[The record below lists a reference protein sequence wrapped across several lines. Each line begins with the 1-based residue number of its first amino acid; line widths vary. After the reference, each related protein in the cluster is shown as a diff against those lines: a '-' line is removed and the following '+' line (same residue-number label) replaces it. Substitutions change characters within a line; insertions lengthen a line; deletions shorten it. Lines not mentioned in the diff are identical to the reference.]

1 MIFER
6 NVQVQAEAV
15 LSWLREFYIQ
25 LGIATCA
32 PGGSLPFQ
40 HNVGLYFVQLQFASH
55 HFCQRLGH
63 PSSPHSIRLCASNIR
78 AYMPPYTPTLLN
90 IFPRYSYLYILLL
103 FQIVNF
109 WENNVYIFIT
119 DCRSIIIVLQLCT
132 VIEYIRPVEV
142 IHIKEHNEISQVVC
156 YIYSIR
162 KVNKNYTQSNA
173 TTSILWANQLWL

>member
-1 MIFER
+1 MFRQKQCLAGYVSSISSLE
-6 NVQVQAEAV
+6 QQLAHQAV
-15 LSWLREFYIQ
+15 LFLFNTTLAYISYNSN
-25 LGIATCA
+25 LHHITSARDLAIPRLLT
-32 PGGSLPFQ
+32 
-40 HNVGLYFVQLQFASH
+40 LYAF
-55 HFCQRLGH
+55 
-63 PSSPHSIRLCASNIR
+63 CASNIR

-142 IHIKEHNEISQVVC
+142 VHNNGAQYNFTSCILHIFNKKSKKKK
-156 YIYSIR
+156 IY
-162 KVNKNYTQSNA
+162 A
-173 TTSILWANQLWL
+173 T